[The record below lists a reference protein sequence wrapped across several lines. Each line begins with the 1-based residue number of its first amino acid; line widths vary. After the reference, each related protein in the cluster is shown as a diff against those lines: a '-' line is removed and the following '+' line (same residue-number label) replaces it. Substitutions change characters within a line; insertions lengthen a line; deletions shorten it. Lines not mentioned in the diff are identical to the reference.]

1 MSEAVAF
8 SVVFIFLQLQPKMS
22 YKGSPPDSG
31 GTGEG
36 EAPSSVSPMKHLQMY
51 KVDTI
56 SWANQGVQRTEGSPS
71 VVKQLSQCPMD
82 IQRSGTEM
90 VEDPVG
96 LLL

>member
-56 SWANQGVQRTEGSPS
+56 S
-71 VVKQLSQCPMD
+71 
-82 IQRSGTEM
+82 
-90 VEDPVG
+90 
-96 LLL
+96 